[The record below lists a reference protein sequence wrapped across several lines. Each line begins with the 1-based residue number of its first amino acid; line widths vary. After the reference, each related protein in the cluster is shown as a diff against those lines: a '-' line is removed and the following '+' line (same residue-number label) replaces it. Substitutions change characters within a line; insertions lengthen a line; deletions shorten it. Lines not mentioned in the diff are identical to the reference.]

1 MVLLHRNESVSIV
14 PSVMFV
20 FPVEEKH
27 YSVCTPKVQH
37 VMHPHPQV
45 CKGYLTS
52 CHPSFP
58 RGYVTQDLKSLIIDI
73 PNEQNHKL
81 FSENLLNVQERVRTN
96 SLFWG

>member
-1 MVLLHRNESVSIV
+1 MVLLYRNKSVSIL

-20 FPVEEKH
+20 FPVEEKD

-52 CHPSFP
+52 CHPHPFL
-58 RGYVTQDLKSLIIDI
+58 GDMLHKILKVS
-73 PNEQNHKL
+73 
-81 FSENLLNVQERVRTN
+81 
-96 SLFWG
+96 